1 MARSK
6 LFSLNKRDFLKG
18 LFISIITAVLTVL
31 YSGIQDGEIDWKL
44 TATTAILTAIS
55 YIIKNLSEDETGE
68 VPFIPTTSKTE
79 NDEKSK

>member
-6 LFSLNKRDFLKG
+6 LFSLNTRDFLKG

-55 YIIKNLSEDETGE
+55 YIIKNLAEDEKGE
-68 VPFIPTTSKTE
+68 VPFIPTQKNQGDEESK
-79 NDEKSK
+79 